1 MFIRVYNLKKSKK
14 KQEALLFT
22 EAGISIQ
29 ISCNISLFIQQA
41 SSCKRKSV

>member
-1 MFIRVYNLKKSKK
+1 MFIRVYNLKISKK

-22 EAGISIQ
+22 KAGISIQ
-29 ISCNISLFIQQA
+29 ISYNISLFIQQA